1 MLNISNFKIPMKR
14 AAEEELDLLMIVFQF
29 IPLFFNISA
38 SHVGAVCYSNQ
49 HCKLHSKFSH
59 CDFLIPNLFGRCQCT
74 YPAKMRGDNCVIEEP
89 NENFEDEIKVINT
102 LSELIYPQLHH
113 DSTQPVIDSEI
124 SITNLNAQHN
134 IDEEPELSEPID
146 IDTEVER
153 DDEYQYND
161 ENEIAD
167 ENEEFL
173 IAHETLQLQGAA
185 NQINYLD
192 DTTLPTDENINENF
206 TSGEENKMNLAEE
219 ESESTSPKNNPDE
232 TKTDIVT
239 EFSNYHPD
247 SETEKRNESENFT
260 EHSKSDS
267 INSIK
272 LESTTLVENLIQ
284 ESKETVTASPYPYN
298 SLTIDT
304 RRKKKYFCIKTLTQN
319 ILLAEK
325 NHRADLENLAISLG
339 LSCYNDQQCEMADPH
354 SYCNVDR
361 VCDCKAAKN
370 SVISSQCSARKN
382 GCQEGTFQVFTIEL
396 NEIVKSY
403 QIYI

>member
-1 MLNISNFKIPMKR
+1 MKR
-14 AAEEELDLLMIVFQF
+14 VAEEELDLLMIVFQF
-29 IPLFFNISA
+29 VPLFFNISA

-74 YPAKMRGDNCVIEEP
+74 YPAKMSGDNCVIEEP

-113 DSTQPVIDSEI
+113 DSAQPVIDSENSI
-124 SITNLNAQHN
+124 SNLNAQHN

-173 IAHETLQLQGAA
+173 IAHETEPLLQGAA

-206 TSGEENKMNLAEE
+206 TSGEEIKMNLEESTHLAEE
-219 ESESTSPKNNPDE
+219 ESESTSPRNNFED

-239 EFSNYHPD
+239 EFSNYHSD
-247 SETEKRNESENFT
+247 SQTEKRNGSENFT
-260 EHSKSDS
+260 EHLKSNN
-267 INSIK
+267 INSKREEMTESFSEVTIPIK
-272 LESTTLVENLIQ
+272 LESITPVENLIQ
-284 ESKETVTASPYPYN
+284 ESKETVTASPYPHN
-298 SLTIDT
+298 SLTIDM
-304 RRKKKYFCIKTLTQN
+304 RRKKKNCYIKT
-319 ILLAEK
+319 
-325 NHRADLENLAISLG
+325 
-339 LSCYNDQQCEMADPH
+339 
-354 SYCNVDR
+354 
-361 VCDCKAAKN
+361 
-370 SVISSQCSARKN
+370 
-382 GCQEGTFQVFTIEL
+382 
-396 NEIVKSY
+396 
-403 QIYI
+403 